1 MTDKTNIQNQIE
13 YLKQTLNRHNYNYYV
28 KNQPEISDFEFDGLL
43 KQLEALEKAHPEFF
57 DPNSPTQRVGDDRD
71 QRFEQAVHNY
81 PMLSLANTYNEQE
94 LRDFD
99 ARIQK
104 SIGRNYSYVCELKFD
119 GVSISLRYENG
130 TLQKAVTRGDGTQG
144 DDVTANVKTIKSIPL
159 KLNPGDY
166 PANFEIRGEIYLPK
180 DKFLQMNEERE
191 QQGEKTFA
199 NPRNAAAGSLKLMRS
214 SAVAKRPLDCFLY
227 YIMADAL
234 PSSSHFD
241 NMQKA
246 ASWGFRVPETMKRA
260 QNIDEVLSFI
270 AHWETERHNLPYEID
285 GIVIKVDELDAQNE
299 LGFTAK
305 SPRWA
310 ISYKYKA
317 EQAITKLLSIDFQV
331 GRTGVV
337 TPVANLEPVFL
348 AGTTVKRASL
358 HNYDIIKNL
367 DLHFDDWVY
376 VEKGGEIIP
385 KITRV
390 DTTQRSP
397 QAKPVTFIEHCPECG
412 TELVRNEGE
421 AAYVC
426 PNENHC
432 PPQQRGKFVHFISRK
447 AMNIE
452 WLGEETIQLF
462 LSQGLI
468 ETLPDLYELQAADI
482 AKLERLGEKSA
493 KNIIESIEKSKQ
505 VPMHRVLFGLG
516 IKFVGETV
524 AKTLAAEVQSIEKLA
539 ETPEVDLVAIDE
551 IGVKIA
557 QSIRKWFD
565 NEENLKLVER
575 LKNHGLQLTAQ
586 KKEATG
592 NALEGLKIVATGKL
606 TNFSRDEIKEA
617 IEMNGGKAISA
628 ISAQT
633 DYLLAG
639 DKAGESKLNKARQLG
654 VKIITEEEFLN
665 MINQ

>member
-1 MTDKTNIQNQIE
+1 MPNSIE
-13 YLKQTLNRHNYNYYV
+13 IKQKIDDLRQLLHHHNYNYYV
-28 KNQPEISDFEFDGLL
+28 KNAPEISDFEFDSLL
-43 KQLEALEKAHPEFF
+43 KELEKLEKEHPEFA

-71 QRFEQAVHNY
+71 QRFEQIVHQY

-99 ARIQK
+99 TRVQK
-104 SIGRNYSYVCELKFD
+104 SIGTDYTYVCELKFD

-144 DDVTANVKTIKSIPL
+144 DDVTQNVKTIRSIPL
-159 KLNPGDY
+159 KLPAGDY
-166 PANFEIRGEIYLPK
+166 PEFFEIRGEIYLPK
-180 DKFLQMNEERE
+180 DKFQQMNEERE
-191 QQGEKTFA
+191 EQGEKPFA

-214 SAVAKRPLDCFLY
+214 SAVAKRPLECFLY
-227 YIMADAL
+227 YIMADDL
-234 PSSSHFD
+234 PANSHLK

-246 ASWGFRVPETMKRA
+246 AEWGFRTPQTMQRA
-260 QNIDEVLSFI
+260 SNIDEVLQFI
-270 AHWETERHNLPYEID
+270 NHWETERHNLPYEID
-285 GIVIKVDELDAQNE
+285 GIVIKVDELDLQNE

-317 EQAITKLLSIDFQV
+317 EQGLTKLLSVDFQV

-337 TPVANLEPVFL
+337 TPVANLEPVPL
-348 AGTTVKRASL
+348 AGTMVKRASL

-367 DLHFDDWVY
+367 NLHHNDMVY

-385 KITRV
+385 KIIRV
-390 DTTQRSP
+390 ELSHRLANAQ
-397 QAKPVTFIEHCPECG
+397 PVNFIEHCPECH
-412 TELVRNEGE
+412 TKLIRNEGE
-421 AAYVC
+421 SAFIC

-432 PPQQRGKFVHFISRK
+432 PPQQRGKFVHFVSRK

-462 LSQGLI
+462 LSKGII
-468 ETLPDLYELQAADI
+468 ETLPDLYELKSADI
-482 AKLERLGEKSA
+482 SNLERLGEKSA
-493 KNIIESIEKSKQ
+493 DNIIASIEKSKQ
-505 VPMHRVLFGLG
+505 IPMHRVLFGLG

-524 AKTLAAEVQSIEKLA
+524 AKTLTAELQSIEKLA
-539 ETPEVDLVAIDE
+539 EVSEEELIAIDE
-551 IGVKIA
+551 IGIKIA
-557 QSIRKWFD
+557 QSIKTWFS
-565 NEENLKLVER
+565 NTENIKVIER
-575 LKNHGLQLTAQ
+575 LKNHGLQMTAQ
-586 KKEATG
+586 KKESASG
-592 NALEGLKIVATGKL
+592 NLMGLRIVATGKL
-606 TNFSRDEIKEA
+606 ENFSRDEIKEA
-617 IEMNGGKAISA
+617 IETHGGKAITS

-654 VKIITEEEFLN
+654 VKIITENDFLN
-665 MINQ
+665 MIKP